1 LSISKECRWCPSRVN
16 EEQAVNP
23 LDATSI
29 PATTGLIGVFWVLVA
44 ETGLLAVG
52 VSEPAAGERG

>member
-1 LSISKECRWCPSRVN
+1 M
-16 EEQAVNP
+16 NP